1 MLSDMAKNE
10 AGKALGSVG
19 WRDEGHN
26 FNLRWLGK
34 ASLRKYYLNKVLE
47 EGNDTKVAL
56 WVK

>member
-1 MLSDMAKNE
+1 MAKNE

-34 ASLRKYYLNKVLE
+34 ASLRKCYLNKVLE
-47 EGNDTKVAL
+47 EGNDTKAAL